1 MTEFCFKNQL
11 TDGQICTVC
20 KAKGITLNSVAD
32 KMVTFDNMKVMVDE
46 VFDGGKNR
54 TVVQLPQFTMRRDRD
69 HKVYGQNIK
78 KAF

>member
-32 KMVTFDNMKVMVDE
+32 KMVTFDNMKVMVDK
-46 VFDGGKNR
+46 VFDGVKNR
-54 TVVQLPQFTMRRDRD
+54 TVVQIEDGFFRTALLCHRR
-69 HKVYGQNIK
+69 
-78 KAF
+78 FS